1 MVEFVDVSILD
12 LVKSTEFLHHIRP
25 SFRDKL
31 VYGIRKPADTDR
43 SIVFYLM
50 SRKLPKEKR
59 TEADV
64 ETFILSSEYI
74 LEHPFGTKENQ
85 HD

>member
-50 SRKLPKEKR
+50 SRNSEEK
-59 TEADV
+59 
-64 ETFILSSEYI
+64 
-74 LEHPFGTKENQ
+74 N
-85 HD
+85 

>member
-1 MVEFVDVSILD
+1 MVEFVDASILD
-12 LVKSTEFLHHIRP
+12 LAKSTEFLHHIRP

-50 SRKLPKEKR
+50 SRNSEEKR

-74 LEHPFGTKENQ
+74 LEHPFWNKGEPA
-85 HD
+85 

>member
-1 MVEFVDVSILD
+1 MVEFVDASILD
-12 LVKSTEFLHHIRP
+12 LAKSTEFLHHIRP

-31 VYGIRKPADTDR
+31 VYGIKKPADTDR
-43 SIVFYLM
+43 SVVFYLM
-50 SRKLPKEKR
+50 PRNSEEKR

-64 ETFILSSEYI
+64 ETFICHQNTFWNI
-74 LEHPFGTKENQ
+74 HFGTKENQ

>member
-50 SRKLPKEKR
+50 PRNSEEKR

-74 LEHPFGTKENQ
+74 LEHPFWNKGEPA
-85 HD
+85 